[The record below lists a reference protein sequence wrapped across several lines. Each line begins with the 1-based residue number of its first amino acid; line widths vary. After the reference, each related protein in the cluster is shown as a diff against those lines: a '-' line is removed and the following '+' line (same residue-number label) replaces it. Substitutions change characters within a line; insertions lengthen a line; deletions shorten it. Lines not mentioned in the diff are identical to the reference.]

1 MQSQVLKAYQEHL
14 HKKSAFGART
24 GDTSR
29 EKGKKMREG
38 GWVQR
43 LKQEQELSK
52 AFLETGIH
60 SKKQTQPDQE
70 WDPGY
75 NRKQLRV
82 GIKNQNYVQPKS
94 PDFNP
99 DIVPWC
105 SPSRVRIKC
114 GSNSFRTAH
123 PGGQPWGNTALFRSW
138 RHGWGHV
145 KGGLRKVGF
154 QMMAESRLSQWV
166 DWNDRPHSLWCS
178 EGQLTP
184 TVVNRPSGSRITSC
198 RL

>member
-1 MQSQVLKAYQEHL
+1 
-14 HKKSAFGART
+14 
-24 GDTSR
+24 
-29 EKGKKMREG
+29 MREG

-123 PGGQPWGNTALFRSW
+123 REASRGEIRLCLDPGDVDGGMSKEGLGRSVSKWWQNPGFLSEWIEMTGLTASGAPKGSWHPRSSTDP
-138 RHGWGHV
+138 V
-145 KGGLRKVGF
+145 VPASPPADCSAASI
-154 QMMAESRLSQWV
+154 QRL
-166 DWNDRPHSLWCS
+166 
-178 EGQLTP
+178 EFK
-184 TVVNRPSGSRITSC
+184 TVLEYRSC
-198 RL
+198 PFSMRTCRTDGADC